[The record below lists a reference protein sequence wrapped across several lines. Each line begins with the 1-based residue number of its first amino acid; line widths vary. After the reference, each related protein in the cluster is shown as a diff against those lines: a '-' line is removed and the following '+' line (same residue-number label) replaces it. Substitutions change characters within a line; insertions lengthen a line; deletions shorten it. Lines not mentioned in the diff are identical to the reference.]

1 MLWSERY
8 SELVEVKCFCAVVS
22 VSQVATALE
31 STGSTM
37 ETYFEYKIEFS
48 SQA

>member
-1 MLWSERY
+1 MVWSERY
-8 SELVEVKCFCAVVS
+8 SEQVEVKCFCTAVTVS
-22 VSQVATALE
+22 LVATALE

-37 ETYFEYKIEFS
+37 ETYFEYKTEFS